1 MIEIEVDG
9 HKVNESQSERL
20 LGVIINNTMTWE
32 NHLFGN
38 DENKGLIPKLSQR
51 ANIIWKLS
59 RIMPKERLN
68 IIAEGIFFSLLNYCI
83 EVYGNVWGL
92 STYDDQ
98 NRNSPALR
106 KEDAMKLQVLM
117 NKVLRSLTGPPRETP
132 VPTLVARSGQL
143 SVHQR
148 AALFT
153 VVSIYKS
160 LTNREPHD
168 TTSSLE
174 TRPNLSRISR
184 HQSNCHSVNYSLSIS
199 RGSFMYRGSKL
210 YNQLP
215 PELVQK
221 ARLPEFKRGAKEWV
235 KARIPVLPP

>member
-1 MIEIEVDG
+1 MCSGSKTKLLVVGTKELRKSKLTNQDKVIEIEVDG

-83 EVYGNVWGL
+83 EAYGNVWGL

-98 NRNSPALR
+98 NRNSQP
-106 KEDAMKLQVLM
+106 
-117 NKVLRSLTGPPRETP
+117 
-132 VPTLVARSGQL
+132 
-143 SVHQR
+143 
-148 AALFT
+148 
-153 VVSIYKS
+153 
-160 LTNREPHD
+160 
-168 TTSSLE
+168 
-174 TRPNLSRISR
+174 
-184 HQSNCHSVNYSLSIS
+184 
-199 RGSFMYRGSKL
+199 
-210 YNQLP
+210 
-215 PELVQK
+215 
-221 ARLPEFKRGAKEWV
+221 
-235 KARIPVLPP
+235 